1 MHWLNTGPSCTIC
14 QFWLLAGQWKSI
26 ANQWKLL
33 HILGSKVA
41 ICVGDEFDWYESNFV
56 QESGFGLGLRLGLGF
71 VRLLS
76 CIQSKWLYVWPF
88 CISHHTYLKC
98 INFVTPVIKKYVGF
112 IETRWIFLLVICY
125 LILLLQNKRNVE
137 LWLGVSALGLFVYDQ
152 DNRLAPKV
160 SFRWNEIKNIS
171 YNDKKVVAIYRIPRD
186 HCVLVCTI
194 CSWGGRRCDWTADYS
209 SGEMKW
215 KLPNLGARILA
226 VTIAASWQVR
236 GQLSIGLIVSCS
248 YGCYIGYWRSL
259 RPTSSVDWV
268 DQTI

>member
-1 MHWLNTGPSCTIC
+1 MTV
-14 QFWLLAGQWKSI
+14 
-26 ANQWKLL
+26 L
-33 HILGSKVA
+33 HITSA
-41 ICVGDEFDWYESNFV
+41 
-56 QESGFGLGLRLGLGF
+56 
-71 VRLLS
+71 
-76 CIQSKWLYVWPF
+76 
-88 CISHHTYLKC
+88 YLKC

-215 KLPNLGARILA
+215 KLPNLGAKILA

-236 GQLSIGLIVSCS
+236 GSCPLVWLSAAVMGAILDIDAACGQPVVWTELTRL
-248 YGCYIGYWRSL
+248 YKTL
-259 RPTSSVDWV
+259 FSSNNAFKIRGILWV
-268 DQTI
+268 GSVCWWIEL